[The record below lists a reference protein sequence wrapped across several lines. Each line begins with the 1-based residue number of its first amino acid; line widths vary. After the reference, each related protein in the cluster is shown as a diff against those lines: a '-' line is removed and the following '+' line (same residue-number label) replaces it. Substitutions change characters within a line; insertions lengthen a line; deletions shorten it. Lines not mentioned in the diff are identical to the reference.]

1 MEQSIIAIKQ
11 LLATSVSKNTSPLS
25 DIRKVFFGDPMTIP
39 ESDLPALAIQPI
51 STDYTMRGSR
61 YDEKLQNIEIR
72 LVYNAKAYFGQSAL
86 ENDNVFAVEDAIR
99 KVEMSNANQGTDA
112 YTICGTI
119 QKNQTLPYKSGTQD
133 LKACEIAQVTNVN
146 YSLSTSRGFPTYE
159 VTVTIKVQ
167 VIGDR

>member
-86 ENDNVFAVEDAIR
+86 ENDKVFAVEDAMK
-99 KVEMSNANQGTDA
+99 KVEMSNDDHETTAFTV
-112 YTICGTI
+112 CGTI
-119 QKNQTLPYKSGTQD
+119 QKNPTLPYTDGGNTFN
-133 LKACEIAQVTNVN
+133 ACEIAQVTNVN
-146 YSLSTSRGFPTYE
+146 YALSTNRGFPTYE
-159 VTVTIKVQ
+159 VTTTVKIRA
-167 VIGDR
+167 IGDR